1 MEGGDKVIFNISK
14 YSSHQISDLLVM
26 TVASEENSLLSR
38 FRRSVQ
44 VNGLTLEVVGLGET
58 WKQTGYAKVTLLGK
72 ALEKYKDDVDKI
84 ILFCDAHDVLIDGPA
99 EQLLAKFR
107 RFNARIV
114 FSAETNCW
122 PPVLKSK

>member
-14 YSSHQISDLLVM
+14 YSSQQISDLLVM
-26 TVASEENSLLSR
+26 TMVSGEDGRLSR
-38 FRRSVQ
+38 FQRSVQ
-44 VNGLTLEVVGLGET
+44 VNGLTLEVFGLGET
-58 WKQTGYAKVTLLGK
+58 WQGLGYKVTRLAM

-84 ILFCDAHDVLIDGPA
+84 ILFSDAHDVLIDGPA
-99 EQLLAKFR
+99 EQFLAKFR

-122 PPVLKSK
+122 PPVLTSK

>member
-1 MEGGDKVIFNISK
+1 
-14 YSSHQISDLLVM
+14 M

-114 FSAETNCW
+114 FAAETNCW
-122 PPVLKSK
+122 PPELKSK

>member
-1 MEGGDKVIFNISK
+1 
-14 YSSHQISDLLVM
+14 M
-26 TVASEENSLLSR
+26 TVASKENSLLSR

-58 WKQTGYAKVTLLGK
+58 WQGLGYAKVTLLAK

-84 ILFCDAHDVLIDGPA
+84 ILFSDAHDVLIDGPA
-99 EQLLAKFR
+99 EQFLAKFR

-122 PPVLKSK
+122 PPVLTSK

>member
-44 VNGLTLEVVGLGET
+44 VNGLTLEVFGLGET
-58 WKQTGYAKVTLLGK
+58 WQGLGYKVTRLAM

-84 ILFCDAHDVLIDGPA
+84 ILFSDAHDVLIDGPA
-99 EQLLAKFR
+99 EQFLAKFR

-114 FSAETNCW
+114 FAAETNCW
-122 PPVLKSK
+122 PPELKSK